1 MSHHPLYKSAK
12 KSFREGD
19 YNKTLEALNVLMDDQ
34 SDSTVY
40 TLLGETLL
48 KMDMKREAAQ
58 TFQLAAEAGGSK
70 ADAARRKAIQLWYE
84 LNELDNVLALSAPLA
99 EAAQKDPELAFYIA
113 SCFLLKNEKE
123 LVRVYLKTLA
133 ESKDSKHNSLAL
145 ILLSNMPEDQRDRM
159 TIKSLLKRY
168 PDSPLLIHTYLVTSR
183 EINDYDAISKYQP
196 IVDRSFAKNDPRA
209 YKAESPFYHLH
220 WQDDEAINKIVGYDP
235 NAVPPGLT
243 ASRRR
248 MPHQWADKI
257 RVGYL
262 SSDLWSSH
270 ATMKLLRGVLED
282 HDRSRF
288 DITIFCYTDRER
300 LDSDEVRSKWGN
312 VVDIYDMNT
321 DEAVRTIRSHDMDVI
336 VDLKGQTRESRS
348 HLLNYKLAPI
358 QVEWLGYP
366 GTTPNIDVDYIIG
379 DHYVLPDYAKPNYWE
394 KFCRLPDSY
403 QPNDV
408 MHRPQPLPYTR
419 DYAGLPED
427 TFVFASFNHTRK
439 ISLQNIELWIRILKA
454 TPNSFLWL
462 LCASNESHA
471 NLTKKLVS
479 NGIKQ
484 NRFAFTPLV
493 QYADHIARIG
503 LADLGLDTFPV
514 NGHTTTSEQ
523 LWANLPVLTKKGTH
537 FASRVSESLLHA
549 IGMPELV
556 AQDSED
562 YFRKAVEIYENPQL
576 ALELKERLKV
586 NKYVKPLFDHV
597 RFRKH
602 LEKAYEMM
610 VDRARQGLEPDHI
623 DVPALPES
631 TEPFYRPA

>member
-1 MSHHPLYKSAK
+1 MSQHPLYKTART
-12 KSFREGD
+12 SFRKGD
-19 YNKTLEALNVLMDDQ
+19 YNQTLEALNVLLDDQ
-34 SDSTVY
+34 ADSTVY

-48 KMDMKREAAQ
+48 KMEMKPEAAQ

-84 LNELDNVLALSAPLA
+84 LNEIDRVLALSAPLA
-99 EAAQKDPELAFYIA
+99 EEAQKDPDLAFYIA

-123 LVRVYLKTLA
+123 LVRIYLKTLA
-133 ESKDSKHNSLAL
+133 ESKNSKHNSLAL
-145 ILLSNMPEDQRDRM
+145 FLLSNMPEDQRDRL
-159 TIKSLLKRY
+159 TIKALLKRY
-168 PDSPLLIHTYLVTSR
+168 PDSPLLIHTHLVTSR
-183 EINDYDAISKYQP
+183 EINDYDAIAKYQP
-196 IVDRSFAKNDPRA
+196 IVDRSFANNDPRA
-209 YKAESPFYHLH
+209 YKAESPFYNLH
-220 WQDDEAINKIVGYDP
+220 WQADESINKVIGYDP

-243 ASRRR
+243 ESRRR

-288 DITIFCYTDRER
+288 DITLFCYTDKEH
-300 LDSDEVRSKWGN
+300 LDSDEVRAKWGN
-312 VVDIYDMNT
+312 VVEIRDMSPE
-321 DEAVRTIRSHDMDVI
+321 EAVRTIRSHDIDI
-336 VDLKGQTRESRS
+336 LVDLKGQTRQSRS
-348 HLLNYKLAPI
+348 FLLNHKLAPV

-366 GTTPNIDVDYIIG
+366 GTTPNVDVDYIIG
-379 DHYVLPDYAKPNYWE
+379 DPIVLPDHAKPHYWE
-394 KFCRLPDSY
+394 KFCRLPDCY

-408 MHRPQPLPYTR
+408 MHRPQPQPFTR
-419 DYAGLPED
+419 QDAGLPED
-427 TFVFASFNHTRK
+427 RFVFASFNHTRK
-439 ISLQNIELWIRILKA
+439 ISLENIELWIRILKA
-454 TPNSFLWL
+454 TPESYLWL
-462 LCASNESHA
+462 LCASGESHT
-471 NLTKKLVS
+471 NLTKKLVA
-479 NGIKQ
+479 NGIAE
-484 NRFAFTPLV
+484 NRFSFTPIV
-493 QYADHIARIG
+493 PYADHIARIG

-537 FASRVSESLLHA
+537 FASRVSESLLNA

-556 AQDSED
+556 AKDSEE
-562 YFRKAVEIYENPQL
+562 YFRKAVEIYENRHM
-576 ALELKERLKV
+576 ADELKDRLKA

-610 VDRARQGLEPDHI
+610 AERARNGLEPDHI
-623 DVPALPES
+623 DVPALPET
-631 TEPFYRPA
+631 TEPFHSPV